1 MASVV
6 GTLIRREL
14 VFPDLPATDRGG
26 VLRALA
32 DRVAASGQSGLAS
45 GDRLFQALWE
55 REQLGSTGLGGG
67 VAIPHCKLRGLGHGM
82 VALGLARPGIAFD
95 APDGAP
101 VALF

>member
-1 MASVV
+1 MTSVV

-32 DRVAASGQSGLAS
+32 DRLAASGQRRMSNGA
-45 GDRLFQALWE
+45 RLFQALWE
-55 REQLGSTGLGGG
+55 REQLGSTGLGDG

-82 VALGLARPGIAFD
+82 VAVGLARPGVAFD
-95 APDGAP
+95 APDGVP
-101 VALF
+101 